1 MAWTLRIAK
10 RVEKTLKAVP
20 GSDQERLTAAIRSL
34 AENPF
39 TGDVARLKGS
49 AVWRRRV
56 GSYRIFFEVH
66 FNTHFVDVQD
76 LRRRTST
83 TY

>member
-1 MAWTLRIAK
+1 MGWTLRIAR
-10 RVEKTLKAVP
+10 RVEKALQKLPARDREVLAAAV
-20 GSDQERLTAAIRSL
+20 QSL

-39 TGDVARLKGS
+39 SGDIVRLKGS
-49 AVWRRRV
+49 LVWRRRV
-56 GSYRIFFEVH
+56 GNYRIFFEVH
-66 FNTHFVDVQD
+66 LDTRVVDVED